1 MTYNRLGT
9 LAAGLLG
16 LGWLAAVVVNLF
28 VWFPLIQ
35 DLPPG
40 FWDDG
45 NLFLAFVRENLISWQ
60 VFHVGTTVG
69 LGAAVFLV
77 GLLAELGQGD
87 SRARAFTTLGTVGA
101 VFGLVASLVDQ
112 LGTPVLA
119 RFALGN
125 PIFVN
130 QIWGAMEPIRDSGFK
145 TVSFAFMGLWLIWL
159 AGRLILQAR
168 RLGQF
173 TLAAGIGLVLLA
185 IVEALAPPPLAYTV
199 GETGIGGFVV
209 LLFPIW
215 AFWLASW
222 FWQREVAIVN
232 QLKE

>member
-1 MTYNRLGT
+1 MSFNRLGT

-16 LGWLAAVVVNLF
+16 LGWLVAVVVNLF

-35 DLPPG
+35 QMPPD
-40 FWDDG
+40 FWDNAD
-45 NLFLAFVRENLISWQ
+45 LFLAFVRDNRISWQ
-60 VFHVGTTVG
+60 AFHVGTTVG
-69 LGAAVFLV
+69 LCAAVFLV
-77 GLLAELGQGD
+77 GLVAELGQGD
-87 SRARAFTTLGTVGA
+87 GRSRAFTALGTVGA

-130 QIWGAMEPIRDSGFK
+130 QIWGFIEPVRDSGLK

-159 AGRLILQAR
+159 AGRLILRTR

-185 IVEALAPPPLAYTV
+185 IVEALVPLPLAYTV

-222 FWQREVAIVN
+222 FWQREVAELGN
-232 QLKE
+232 

>member
-1 MTYNRLGT
+1 MSFNRLGT

-16 LGWLAAVVVNLF
+16 LGWLVAVVVNLF

-35 DLPPG
+35 QMPPD
-40 FWDDG
+40 FWDNAD
-45 NLFLAFVRENLISWQ
+45 LFLAFVRDNRISWQ
-60 VFHVGTTVG
+60 AFHVGTTVG
-69 LGAAVFLV
+69 LCAAVFLV
-77 GLLAELGQGD
+77 GLVAELGQGD
-87 SRARAFTTLGTVGA
+87 GRSRAFTALGTVGA

-130 QIWGAMEPIRDSGFK
+130 QIWGFIEPVRDSGLK

-159 AGRLILQAR
+159 AGRLILRTR

-185 IVEALAPPPLAYTV
+185 IVEALVPPPLAYTV
-199 GETGIGGFVV
+199 GETGLGGFVV

-222 FWQREVAIVN
+222 FWQREVAELGN
-232 QLKE
+232 

>member
-1 MTYNRLGT
+1 MSYNRLGT

-16 LGWLAAVVVNLF
+16 LGWLVAVGVNLL

-35 DLPPG
+35 EMPPD
-40 FWDDG
+40 FWDNAD
-45 NLFLAFVRENLISWQ
+45 LFLAFVRDNRISWQ
-60 VFHVGTTVG
+60 AFHVGTTVG
-69 LGAAVFLV
+69 LAAAVFLV

-112 LGTPVLA
+112 IGTPVLA

-130 QIWGAMEPIRDSGFK
+130 QIWGFVEPVRDTGLK

-159 AGRLILQAR
+159 AGRLILHTR

-185 IVEALAPPPLAYTV
+185 IVEALVLPPLAYTI

-222 FWQREVAIVN
+222 FWQREVAE
-232 QLKE
+232 LGD